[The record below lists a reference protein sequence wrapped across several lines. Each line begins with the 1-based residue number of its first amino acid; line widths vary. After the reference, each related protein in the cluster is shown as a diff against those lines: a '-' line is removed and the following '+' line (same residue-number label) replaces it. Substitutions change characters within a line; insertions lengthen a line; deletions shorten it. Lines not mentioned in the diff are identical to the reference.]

1 MVFIIFGLICGE
13 IYAAGNKNANACTNA
28 QRVSFVKSLGYELLS
43 DTAETKE
50 VNIPTIFSD
59 VYKNYNQL
67 QKKANFD
74 LSQYK
79 GCDVVIYTYNIK
91 APKDYS
97 GECVFNMIVYKGRV
111 IGGDIS
117 SRQLDG
123 YMLPIVKVKN

>member
-1 MVFIIFGLICGE
+1 M
-13 IYAAGNKNANACTNA
+13 
-28 QRVSFVKSLGYELLS
+28 
-43 DTAETKE
+43 
-50 VNIPTIFSD
+50 
-59 VYKNYNQL
+59 
-67 QKKANFD
+67 
-74 LSQYK
+74 
-79 GCDVVIYTYNIK
+79 IYTYNIK